1 MYEMRL
7 KNFAPA
13 CLLAALLSAAPACA
27 AAPGAG
33 WAGSQ
38 SFSLPH
44 PGASPFAPFTHTAE
58 RSLLPTPRASAS
70 SALTAVNEWGRLH
83 KVTSKGT
90 TIDEEGV
97 GWGTFNCSVIM
108 RMTLNGTLVTASYTA
123 YLSGGTISGTATAH
137 IYSYDQITEVAEF
150 GGTISLHGG
159 TGSRAHASGTASFS
173 GKINHKS
180 YGLNTH
186 INGNLRL

>member
-1 MYEMRL
+1 MDRTRL

-13 CLLAALLSAAPACA
+13 CVLASLLAGTATSAIA
-27 AAPGAG
+27 AAASRPT
-33 WAGSQ
+33 
-38 SFSLPH
+38 SLPH
-44 PGASPFAPFTHTAE
+44 AN
-58 RSLLPTPRASAS
+58 AS

-83 KVTSKGT
+83 KVSSKGY

-97 GWGTFNCSVIM
+97 GWGTFNCSVLM
-108 RMTLNGTLVTASYTA
+108 QMTLNGTLVTASYTA

-137 IYSYDQITEVAEF
+137 IYSYDQITEVAKF
-150 GGTISLHGG
+150 NGTISLHSG

-173 GKINHKS
+173 GKINHTS
-180 YGLNTH
+180 YEMNTH